1 MADIVLVLTTVP
13 TEEVGERIARA
24 LVDARLAACVNIL
37 PAMVSVYR
45 WKGSLQRDSE
55 HQVVIKTTRTRLPD
69 IHARLASLH
78 PYDLP
83 ECLVLPI
90 EDGDPGYLAW
100 VEAETMENPG

>member
-69 IHARLASLH
+69 IHAQLASLH

-100 VEAETMENPG
+100 VEAETMETPG